1 MDDDKAFILKL
12 IRHLKMGLDSIERI
26 DHEGVQADLWS
37 AYATIEDLIQDVTF
51 TYNEVEQIYNDY
63 E

>member
-1 MDDDKAFILKL
+1 
-12 IRHLKMGLDSIERI
+12 MGLDSIERI